1 MNTNPVSYRAKQQN
15 LLKSKTQTFL
25 QYFLFHIV
33 TTAKVAIAF
42 SRVPRCIILQAL
54 YFSTNSDLFQSSKS
68 TDVSSE
74 ARKQVSGIPADKIL
88 EP

>member
-1 MNTNPVSYRAKQQN
+1 MNTNPISYRAKQQN

-25 QYFLFHIV
+25 QYFLFHIA

-42 SRVPRCIILQAL
+42 NRVPPCITLQAL
-54 YFSTNSDLFQSSKS
+54 YLPTNSDLFQPSKS

-74 ARKQVSGIPADKIL
+74 ARKQVSGVPADKIL